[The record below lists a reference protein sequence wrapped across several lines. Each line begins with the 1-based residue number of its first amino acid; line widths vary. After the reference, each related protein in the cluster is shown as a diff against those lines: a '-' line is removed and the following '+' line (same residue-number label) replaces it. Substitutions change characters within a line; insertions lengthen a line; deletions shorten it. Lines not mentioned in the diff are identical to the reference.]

1 MNGGL
6 RSPARDQDGQD
17 NRGQGRDQRHDESSE
32 MESINVEVR
41 TKKPKSREQ
50 MFKEIQKEIA
60 QQIFPF
66 SDM

>member
-1 MNGGL
+1 
-6 RSPARDQDGQD
+6 
-17 NRGQGRDQRHDESSE
+17 